1 MLCSAG
7 FLLSCTVQDSGP
19 WNDSQLRWV
28 LLPPTPYFLPRD
40 SLRHIPQRLVSKVIL
55 ISTKLRIKIKHHKAK
70 AHVSPSVVAGFIQG
84 VLVVAMG
91 EV

>member
-1 MLCSAG
+1 
-7 FLLSCTVQDSGP
+7 
-19 WNDSQLRWV
+19 
-28 LLPPTPYFLPRD
+28 
-40 SLRHIPQRLVSKVIL
+40 VIL
-55 ISTKLRIKIKHHKAK
+55 ISTKLRIKIKHHKAQ